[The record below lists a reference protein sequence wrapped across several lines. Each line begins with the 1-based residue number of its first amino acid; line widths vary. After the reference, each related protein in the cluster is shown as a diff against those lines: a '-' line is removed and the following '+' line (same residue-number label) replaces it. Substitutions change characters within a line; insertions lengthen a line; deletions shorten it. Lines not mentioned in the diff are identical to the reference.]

1 MILAYKFHFFKF
13 ITGLNV
19 PSFLGTKNKFEIN
32 CPSTAKTF
40 LIAPLANPVPK
51 VDSPITKVRKLIF
64 YEWQKI
70 TNDLWLLDTVK
81 NGYKIEFSV
90 FPTE

>member
-1 MILAYKFHFFKF
+1 MLFQ
-13 ITGLNV
+13 GPEQSQEQL
-19 PSFLGTKNKFEIN
+19 PG
-32 CPSTAKTF
+32 
-40 LIAPLANPVPK
+40 PVPK

-70 TNDLWLLDTVK
+70 TNDLWILDTVK

-90 FPTE
+90 FPNYSSFLPEIQFSTEKAGIVTA